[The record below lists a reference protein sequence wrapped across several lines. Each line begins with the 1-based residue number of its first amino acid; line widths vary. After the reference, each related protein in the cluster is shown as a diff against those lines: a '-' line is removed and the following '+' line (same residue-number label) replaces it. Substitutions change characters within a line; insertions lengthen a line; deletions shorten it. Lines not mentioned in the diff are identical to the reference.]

1 MAPVFYIGRSPAVV
15 RRLRGG
21 GGSERGSCLSPRTG
35 AVGRSLGRA
44 RFGPLPARARIGCA
58 PLPNVTLAAGI
69 LPSWTRRFL
78 SLPSDA
84 EASKKESRA
93 LKGCPRSWRAGGKRG
108 TPASGTTKAMLS
120 PWNGRR
126 SAFGVRR
133 RLRFPYA
140 RGEGGGGALP
150 EEVCLT
156 TRSPVLS

>member
-1 MAPVFYIGRSPAVV
+1 MASVFYIGRSPAVV

-21 GGSERGSCLSPRTG
+21 GVRGGPASPLGPALS
-35 AVGRSLGRA
+35 VGRPRPPA
-44 RFGPLPARARIGCA
+44 RSGPLPARARIGCA

-84 EASKKESRA
+84 EASKKGSRA

-133 RLRFPYA
+133 RRRFPYA
-140 RGEGGGGALP
+140 CGEGGGGALP
-150 EEVCLT
+150 EEVHLT